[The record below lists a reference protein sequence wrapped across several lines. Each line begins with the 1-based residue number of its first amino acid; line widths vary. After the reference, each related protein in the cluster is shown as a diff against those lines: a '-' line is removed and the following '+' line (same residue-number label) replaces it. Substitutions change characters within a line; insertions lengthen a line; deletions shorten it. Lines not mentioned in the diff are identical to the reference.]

1 MGPRVLH
8 LVLSALIW
16 GTSKALITSITGE
29 LGGQIV
35 LRCSTVAENTTNV
48 AWFMESPTQELI
60 GCGSNSSSDPRFSRL
75 NWSSLLITNLHMED
89 QGSYGCKDCS
99 EIADSKPH
107 IHLNITSG
115 PNNMTFRISPTQTLP
130 NGTLYISSGSS
141 INFSCSSP
149 SIPEPK
155 MQVLFYQQDK
165 KPELF
170 HGVNGNLLNFSLLN
184 VASDYQGNYTCS
196 AENPL
201 TGQMVNSTL
210 QLLVYYTS
218 AFPIQCNASN
228 TEIPSELLL
237 TCHWPGGYPSPML
250 EWQKDGEILSNGTSD
265 TLVVSLNGSQYTD
278 TFTCQGKDLINKDV
292 RLKTCQVQLG
302 SPVPQSHPMRTCLS
316 GENVTLS
323 CSVSGANPP
332 ASITWLRNLSNP
344 DVEIQSGKKYQ
355 IVQNINISYLTIVN
369 CSKDGDE
376 GYYICKAENAVTTK
390 DIYVWLTVNKRQNIV
405 GLVSALLILFLL
417 VVALITGTILYCD
430 PQVYLKANP
439 FRSGASE
446 VLVLVDSE
454 EEDEM
459 EPVGNS
465 VVNTDYSDT
474 AKSIPPANNGNICKH
489 QVLFHHPPDD
499 ISPDLISEVSED
511 TEGENAGDEL
521 WGS

>member
-107 IHLNITSG
+107 IHLNIT
-115 PNNMTFRISPTQTLP
+115 N
-130 NGTLYISSGSS
+130 
-141 INFSCSSP
+141 
-149 SIPEPK
+149 
-155 MQVLFYQQDK
+155 
-165 KPELF
+165 
-170 HGVNGNLLNFSLLN
+170 
-184 VASDYQGNYTCS
+184 
-196 AENPL
+196 
-201 TGQMVNSTL
+201 
-210 QLLVYYTS
+210 TS